1 MRNWNSICP
10 VQCPRGFTDACSLRS
25 EILCPCLGMGG
36 VDAELE
42 QHLPRPVPQRIYG
55 RMFFAVG
62 NSLPMSWHGRGRCGT
77 GIGGIAM
84 GVYVNP
90 GCQRFAEAVSSE
102 IYVDKTE
109 LIAYTNRCL
118 NTEQKYIC
126 VSRPRRF
133 GKSMAAYMLAA
144 YYSRGIESE
153 ELFRPYRI
161 SQDETFLRYMNEYN
175 LVFLN
180 MQSFLSRSS
189 DLTAMLA
196 RISRYLLK
204 ELLHLYPHIDYI
216 DREDLIE
223 VLQSIT
229 QETGDK
235 FVFIIDEW
243 DCIFRERK
251 NHAEEQRQYL
261 DFLRV
266 LLKDQVYVSLAYMTG
281 ILPIKK
287 YGTHS
292 ALNMFDEYSMANP
305 GKMARFAGFTEP
317 EVKDLCEAYHM
328 DFQEARR
335 WYDGY
340 SLEGEHIYSP
350 KSVVSSMLSHCYD
363 SYWNQTETFEA
374 LKTYIMMNFD
384 GLKDSVTRL
393 LAGDSVRVNTES
405 FSNDM
410 STFHIADDILTL
422 LIHLGYLTYDFK
434 KKEVHIPNFEV
445 AGVFAAAVRTSE
457 WVAIANALENS
468 ERLLFAILRQDE
480 KEVAAGVEAAHLET
494 SILTY
499 NNENALSYTIALALY
514 CAREYYMMVREFPTG
529 KGYADIVY
537 VPRRNH
543 SDKPALVVE
552 LKWNKSA
559 QGAIAQIQQNKYP
572 ESLIDFGGKILLVGV
587 NYDSKTKVHECEIQ
601 EVASCI
607 VNAPCS

>member
-1 MRNWNSICP
+1 
-10 VQCPRGFTDACSLRS
+10 
-25 EILCPCLGMGG
+25 
-36 VDAELE
+36 
-42 QHLPRPVPQRIYG
+42 
-55 RMFFAVG
+55 
-62 NSLPMSWHGRGRCGT
+62 
-77 GIGGIAM
+77 M

-144 YYSRGIESE
+144 YYSRGIEAE

-161 SQDETFLRYMNEYN
+161 SQDKTFLQYMNQYH

-196 RISRYLLK
+196 RISQYLLK

-305 GKMARFAGFTEP
+305 GKMAKFAGFTEP
-317 EVKDLCEAYHM
+317 EVKDLCETYHM
-328 DFQEARR
+328 DFQETRR

-340 SLEGEHIYSP
+340 SL
-350 KSVVSSMLSHCYD
+350 
-363 SYWNQTETFEA
+363 
-374 LKTYIMMNFD
+374 
-384 GLKDSVTRL
+384 
-393 LAGDSVRVNTES
+393 
-405 FSNDM
+405 
-410 STFHIADDILTL
+410 
-422 LIHLGYLTYDFK
+422 
-434 KKEVHIPNFEV
+434 
-445 AGVFAAAVRTSE
+445 
-457 WVAIANALENS
+457 
-468 ERLLFAILRQDE
+468 
-480 KEVAAGVEAAHLET
+480 
-494 SILTY
+494 
-499 NNENALSYTIALALY
+499 ALSCTIALALY

-537 VPRRNH
+537 IPRRNH
-543 SDKPALVVE
+543 LDKPALVVE
-552 LKWNKSA
+552 LK
-559 QGAIAQIQQNKYP
+559 
-572 ESLIDFGGKILLVGV
+572 
-587 NYDSKTKVHECEIQ
+587 
-601 EVASCI
+601 
-607 VNAPCS
+607 